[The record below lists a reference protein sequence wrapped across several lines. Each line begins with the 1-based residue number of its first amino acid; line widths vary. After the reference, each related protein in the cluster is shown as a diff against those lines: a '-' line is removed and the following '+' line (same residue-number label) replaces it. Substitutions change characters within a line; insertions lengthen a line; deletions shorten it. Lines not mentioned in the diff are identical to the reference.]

1 MSIDKHILF
10 QSIESFIT
18 NNKRNFAIDKSFLTA
33 LLRQIIFHDPT
44 KYYDFKGDHTD
55 YSDLP
60 ANKSLF
66 SSSQDVGLP
75 IGNLT
80 SQLFANVYLD
90 PLDKYIKYTL

>member
-10 QSIESFIT
+10 DLLNNFIT
-18 NNKRNFAIDKSFLTA
+18 DPKRKFGIDKNFLIK

-44 KYYDFKGDHTD
+44 KHYDFKGNDVD

-66 SSSQDVGLP
+66 SSREDVGLP

-90 PLDKYIKYTL
+90 PLDKYIKYDL